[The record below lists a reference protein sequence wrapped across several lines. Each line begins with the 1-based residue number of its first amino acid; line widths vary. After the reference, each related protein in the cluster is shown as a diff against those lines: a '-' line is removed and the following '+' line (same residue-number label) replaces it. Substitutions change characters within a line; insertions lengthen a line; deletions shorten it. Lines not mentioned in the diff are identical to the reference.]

1 MNESKYRVKELR
13 EKAKMTQEE
22 LAKTAG
28 ISRVTLSGIESGT
41 AEVATT
47 KTLSKLAEALNVS
60 IRDIFLP

>member
-22 LAKTAG
+22 LAKIAG

>member
-22 LAKTAG
+22 LAKNAG